1 MCIVAAEG
9 IALKAPKIQRYARQL
24 YEVEWPW
31 LETLLSGTLGKNS
44 DGTMS

>member
-24 YEVEWPW
+24 DEVEWPW
-31 LETLLSGTLGKNS
+31 LETLLSGTIGKNS